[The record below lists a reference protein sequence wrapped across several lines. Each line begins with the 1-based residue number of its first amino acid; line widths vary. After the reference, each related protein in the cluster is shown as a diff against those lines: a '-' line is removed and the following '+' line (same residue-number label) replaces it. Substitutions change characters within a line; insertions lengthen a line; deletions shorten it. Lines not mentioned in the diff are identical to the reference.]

1 MTMEPLLRV
10 DDIQTYLGESHILQG
25 VSLEAQAGEVVA
37 LLGRNGAGKTTTL
50 RSIMRI
56 TPPRDGNVVFD
67 GLDLAGLKTH
77 AVARAGIAFVQ
88 ETRAIFPSLT
98 VEENLTIAQRGEG
111 WTMERVFDEFPRV
124 AARRRNGG
132 AQLSGGEQQMLAIAR
147 ALVANPRLILLDEP
161 SEGLAPI
168 IVEQILELLLKLKAT
183 ADANRLRR
191 DGLRWIPQINGEIKI
206 PVVSI
211 HTLGDL
217 FVPFSMQQVYQ
228 KRVAAKGNS
237 QWLVQRAIRGASH
250 CDFTVAEQVDAFEA
264 MVKWERDGVKPAGD
278 DVVTAATVAATTY
291 GCTFTKNT
299 LGPDDSPGFVGA
311 LRAGIAGTTPA
322 CPAP

>member
-56 TPPRDGNVVFD
+56 TPPRGGQVTFD
-67 GLDLAGLKTH
+67 GQDLAGLKTH

-88 ETRAIFPSLT
+88 EQRAIFPSLT

-111 WTMERVFDEFPRV
+111 WTLERVFDEFPRL

-168 IVEQILELLLKLKAT
+168 IVERLLPILRTIADETGAGVLLVEQHVHMALQV
-183 ADANRLRR
+183 ADRAYVLSHGQLAMEGNAAEMAKDRSLIQASY
-191 DGLRWIPQINGEIKI
+191 LGE
-206 PVVSI
+206 
-211 HTLGDL
+211 
-217 FVPFSMQQVYQ
+217 
-228 KRVAAKGNS
+228 
-237 QWLVQRAIRGASH
+237 SH
-250 CDFTVAEQVDAFEA
+250 
-264 MVKWERDGVKPAGD
+264 
-278 DVVTAATVAATTY
+278 
-291 GCTFTKNT
+291 
-299 LGPDDSPGFVGA
+299 
-311 LRAGIAGTTPA
+311 
-322 CPAP
+322 